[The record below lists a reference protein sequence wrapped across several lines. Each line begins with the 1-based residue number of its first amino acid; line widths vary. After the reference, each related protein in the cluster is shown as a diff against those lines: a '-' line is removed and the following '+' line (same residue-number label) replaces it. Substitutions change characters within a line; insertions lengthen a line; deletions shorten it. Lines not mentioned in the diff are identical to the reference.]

1 MLDLGFWE
9 LSLVA
14 VLTILV
20 FGPKELP
27 TVLRTV
33 SKWLNIGKNL
43 ARDFQNGLDDVAR
56 EAELDELK
64 KSVAEVQTIDIED
77 ALDMKEKP
85 SAENSI
91 SGGSVGPD
99 HLDAFDVPDQPQ
111 FPSDDEKVPKPNIDL
126 ADLENGNTAADG
138 QVEAEPEKP
147 AGAKA

>member
-85 SAENSI
+85 SSENSI
-91 SGGSVGPD
+91 SGNTIEPD

-111 FPSDDEKVPKPNIDL
+111 FPADEEKTPEPNINL
-126 ADLENGNTAADG
+126 ADLETGDVTADG
-138 QVEAEPEKP
+138 QAEAEPEKP
-147 AGAKA
+147 ASAKA